1 MEAFLKGLSVENLA
15 SSIATSTI
23 VGFSYVQSEE
33 RWTFLPAAGREE
45 LPIYFILVAAA
56 RICCLAAEELSEG

>member
-1 MEAFLKGLSVENLA
+1 MALPQVLLWGFL
-15 SSIATSTI
+15 
-23 VGFSYVQSEE
+23 YVHSGE

-45 LPIYFILVAAA
+45 LPIYFVLVAAA